1 MKITTGKP
9 LDLAELIIATGYD
22 ACADM
27 DGNRVRILSASEG
40 QEIEVDKVVEW
51 KGYTFGLK
59 EIDAYNTYRVQ
70 SGNSISRHRV
80 RNKSYDYLAYKL

>member
-1 MKITTGKP
+1 MKIVTGKP
-9 LDLAELIIATGYD
+9 LDLTDLIWLTKKD

-27 DGNRVRILSASEG
+27 NGNKVRILSASEG

-51 KGYTFGLK
+51 EGYTFGLK
-59 EIDAYNTYRVQ
+59 EIDPYNTYRVQ
-70 SGNSISRHRV
+70 SGNSTSRYKV